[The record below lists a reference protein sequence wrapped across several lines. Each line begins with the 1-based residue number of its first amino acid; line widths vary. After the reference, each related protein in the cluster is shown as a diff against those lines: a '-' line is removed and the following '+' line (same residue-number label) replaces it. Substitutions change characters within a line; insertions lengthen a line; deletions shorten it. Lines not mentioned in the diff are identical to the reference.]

1 MCDSLIYDGMRGRV
15 MKLQKLMC
23 VILIASCI
31 AITGCGNQQNK
42 NTQATE
48 QVTTSEHE
56 IVMYEEYADI
66 PDFGKFSGIESNSE
80 KEQVMST
87 VVKSGLLKV
96 YDVPENQKTDVESW
110 EEELVKNGF
119 ESVDQEDNADGR
131 VTTYQS
137 KSTNE
142 TIVLSFS
149 KSTKDDG
156 YVMVIAMKE
165 DATVALP
172 TVEDANIGSI
182 IQGQNYIQNDGWY
195 LSQDNWI
202 YGLTWNDNGDGF
214 LAKIRTDGSDY
225 TKLLNVPIA
234 GLFIDNG
241 YIYGVK
247 DEGDQQGIYKVRTS
261 GEEGGL
267 IVNVNEPVIQFESG
281 HIYFSTEKY
290 SQDVSH
296 TEQCHLYRCNL
307 DGSGIEEVLPKRVF
321 CWYVFGDLIL
331 YQDDLDNESLHLYN
345 MVTQEDKKI
354 NDQVSYCPIY
364 DGSYIYYA
372 SPLET
377 QAEYSNIWRMNVDG
391 SENQKLS
398 SYNVANGLAVYNDY
412 IYFANVEDN
421 YRMYR
426 VDKAGNNLTQISQDK
441 NCSNFYFLGDV
452 LFYVSYDNEGYV
464 DKAIMCNSD
473 GSNASKIELNQW

>member
-1 MCDSLIYDGMRGRV
+1 MCDSLIYNGMRGRV

-23 VILIASCI
+23 VILTASCI

-48 QVTTSEHE
+48 QVTTPEHE

-96 YDVPENQKTDVESW
+96 YDVPENQKSDVESW

-119 ESVDQEDNADGR
+119 ESVDQKDNADGR

-142 TIVLSFS
+142 IIVLSFS

-156 YVMVIAMKE
+156 YVVVIAMKE
-165 DATVALP
+165 DATIALP
-172 TVEDANIGSI
+172 TAEDANIGSI

-225 TKLLNVPIA
+225 TKLLNVPVT

-281 HIYFSTEKY
+281 YIYFSTEKY

-307 DGSGIEEVLPKRVF
+307 DGSGIEEILPKRVF

-331 YQDDLDNESLHLYN
+331 YQDDLDNH
-345 MVTQEDKKI
+345 V
-354 NDQVSYCPIY
+354 
-364 DGSYIYYA
+364 
-372 SPLET
+372 
-377 QAEYSNIWRMNVDG
+377 
-391 SENQKLS
+391 
-398 SYNVANGLAVYNDY
+398 
-412 IYFANVEDN
+412 
-421 YRMYR
+421 
-426 VDKAGNNLTQISQDK
+426 
-441 NCSNFYFLGDV
+441 
-452 LFYVSYDNEGYV
+452 
-464 DKAIMCNSD
+464 
-473 GSNASKIELNQW
+473 